1 MAANYSPFLQGER
14 RDHMDFDI
22 YEMKDLCNRCER
34 AGKCLYY
41 AEKTNFAP
49 HTRMIVVKCDAF
61 KRKESN

>member
-1 MAANYSPFLQGER
+1 
-14 RDHMDFDI
+14 MDFDI

>member
-1 MAANYSPFLQGER
+1 MAEFN
-14 RDHMDFDI
+14 I
-22 YEMKDLCNRCER
+22 YEMKDMCNRCER

-49 HTRMIVVKCDAF
+49 HTLMIVVKCDAF